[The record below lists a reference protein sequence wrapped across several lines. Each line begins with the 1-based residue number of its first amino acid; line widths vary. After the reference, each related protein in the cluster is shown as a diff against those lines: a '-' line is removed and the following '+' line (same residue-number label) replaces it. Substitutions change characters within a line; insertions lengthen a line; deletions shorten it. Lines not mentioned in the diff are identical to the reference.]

1 MIPIWFR
8 PWMIWA
14 AAVAL
19 LLALLGVQT
28 VRLADAK
35 AETAAEKTAHAET
48 KRAYAQAMAAAIS
61 EARKRENQLRSDL
74 DGLQATA
81 AKEKAD
87 AKAREVAL
95 VESVRSGQRRLSVP
109 AVCPDR
115 HGTDLRAPAAA
126 GGGSEVQR
134 AELEPAAAERI
145 LSIGIDGDEA
155 IRERN
160 ACVAAYEAV
169 RLRLNR
175 EVE

>member
-1 MIPIWFR
+1 MIAAFR

-14 AAVAL
+14 AMVAL

-28 VRLADAK
+28 VRLSESEAN
-35 AETAAEKTAHAET
+35 TAAEKAAHAET
-48 KRAYAQAMAAAIS
+48 KRLHAQALAAAIS

-74 DGLQATA
+74 EGLQATA

-95 VESVRSGQRRLSVP
+95 VESVRSGQRRLSVA

-115 HGTDLRAPAAA
+115 RGTGLRAPVA
-126 GGGSEVQR
+126 GGGGAEVQR
-134 AELEPAAAERI
+134 AELAPEVGVA
-145 LSIGIDGDEA
+145 LIGIATDGDEA

-160 ACVAAYEAV
+160 ACVDAYNAV
-169 RLRLNR
+169 RERLNKIP
-175 EVE
+175 